1 MTVIFDMAREIYV
14 SRLAFTSAEAI
25 LDFRYYQKPNTP
37 ATAEAWLEA
46 NFGRKRNSRRTC
58 VSDRMHWLYQ
68 LSLSSISVKW
78 IMFFPLATI
87 VILIILVFSFFYLY
101 VAAVLSPNVS
111 VTAALEAID
120 LHTNDQEYGTK
131 SKTIGWAKNILGNR
145 FFGWFIEY
153 IALDGEPLSS
163 SNSIVAA
170 VEAATRESDALHGLN
185 DRRYIF
191 LAWLL
196 VIILNFVLLSG

>member
-68 LSLSSISVKW
+68 LSLSSIFVKW

-111 VTAALEAID
+111 VTVALEAID
-120 LHTNDQEYGTK
+120 LHTNDQNMVLKVKPSVEPK
-131 SKTIGWAKNILGNR
+131 IFSEIDSLVDLLSILHWTVSR
-145 FFGWFIEY
+145 S
-153 IALDGEPLSS
+153 A
-163 SNSIVAA
+163 
-170 VEAATRESDALHGLN
+170 AATAS
-185 DRRYIF
+185 
-191 LAWLL
+191 LL
-196 VIILNFVLLSG
+196 RLKQPPENLMHCTD